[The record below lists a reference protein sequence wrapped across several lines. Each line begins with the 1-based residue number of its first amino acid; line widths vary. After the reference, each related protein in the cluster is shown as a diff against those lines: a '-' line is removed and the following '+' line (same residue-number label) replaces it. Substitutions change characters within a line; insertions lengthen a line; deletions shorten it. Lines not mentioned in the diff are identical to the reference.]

1 MDTHWLAEE
10 MWVDH
15 GKDGET
21 SNYEDGR
28 NHKMFLMLQYL
39 KVELYR
45 RKDGDNT
52 IILTVP

>member
-1 MDTHWLAEE
+1 MGKHWLAEE

-28 NHKMFLMLQYL
+28 NQKLLLMLYYV
-39 KVELYR
+39 KVEVYR
-45 RKDGDNT
+45 RKDGAN
-52 IILTVP
+52 IIIFTVS

>member
-10 MWVDH
+10 MWVDY

-21 SNYEDGR
+21 SNYKDGR
-28 NHKMFLMLQYL
+28 NHKMLLMLQYL

-45 RKDGDNT
+45 RKDGDNI
-52 IILTVP
+52 IILTVS

>member
-1 MDTHWLAEE
+1 MDTSGHNVYWEWTVQAFPSKCVDTHWLAEE

-28 NHKMFLMLQYL
+28 NQKMLLML
-39 KVELYR
+39 
-45 RKDGDNT
+45 
-52 IILTVP
+52 